1 MAVPTH
7 DPTPSSSQPVMM
19 YRGRPVVASPDSG
32 GLREVDLMSKI
43 LQANTLEQAGEVTQ
57 AAQLYQ
63 QVLQLDTE
71 GTYGAI
77 AEKALAALQ
86 NTGALALVVADASP
100 PGESGV
106 VDAEM
111 TVPQESPWRWLHE
124 RSVGWK
130 FGLVVVVQV
139 LTILAWLPPAVTPP
153 ATQTPTMT
161 QTRTSQVTFASLLCL
176 LNLLIL
182 GWFWRDVVVPLKRL
196 TGEEPAAEVANEVER
211 LTQAVAQW
219 QQQAQRAEQTLA
231 ERSQAQAAEL
241 ARQRQDKE
249 QLQQEVIN
257 LLLEIEG
264 AQRGDLTVQAP
275 ITPGAVGSIADAF
288 NATIASL
295 RQLVLQVQGVA
306 NQVQQVAQAGAA
318 SITHLT
324 TAAQTQREQVQAS
337 LETVAA
343 MNQSIAQVTELAQQA
358 AEVAHSA
365 RLTAQA
371 GDGKINQTVAS
382 IEGLRATVAMTAK
395 KVKRLA
401 EASQEISQIVG
412 IISAISEKTNLL
424 AFNASIE
431 ATRAGEHGQGFRV
444 VADEVRRLAQQ
455 VTEATREIEQ
465 RVTNIQEGTGDVLQA
480 METGTSEVVAS
491 TQLVQSTRE
500 TLQGLAQLSQDIDQ
514 LLQEIARQ
522 THAQREASQEV
533 NQRMGEVN
541 AIATRTAS
549 ESQTVAHSLE
559 DLLAVVADLQTSV
572 ARFRLNP

>member
-1 MAVPTH
+1 MAVPLH

-19 YRGRPVVASPDSG
+19 YRGRPVVAPPEG
-32 GLREVDLMSKI
+32 GGFRETDLMAKI
-43 LQANTLEQAGEVTQ
+43 LQANTLEQAGEGRQ
-57 AAQLYQ
+57 AAQIYQ
-63 QVLQLDTE
+63 EVIQMDTD
-71 GTYGAI
+71 GTYAAI

-86 NTGALALVVADASP
+86 TTGALALVSADVA
-100 PGESGV
+100 PG
-106 VDAEM
+106 
-111 TVPQESPWRWLHE
+111 TVPQVLDGEVAPPSESPLRWLHQ
-124 RSVGWK
+124 RSVAWK
-130 FGLVVVVQV
+130 LGLLAVVQG
-139 LTILAWLPPAVTPP
+139 LTIAAWIPTGITPP
-153 ATQTPTMT
+153 AQPTAVTTPN
-161 QTRTSQVTFASLLCL
+161 RSIQVTLASLLL
-176 LNLLIL
+176 LVNLLVWW
-182 GWFWRDVVVPLKRL
+182 WFWQEVVVPLKHL
-196 TGEEPAAEVANEVER
+196 TGDEPTDDAPNELER
-211 LTQAVAQW
+211 LAQALVRW
-219 QQQAQRAEQTLA
+219 QQQAQQAQQTLA
-231 ERSQAQAAEL
+231 ERSQAQAVEL

-264 AQRGDLTVQAP
+264 AQRGDLTVRAP
-275 ITPGAVGSIADAF
+275 ITPGEVGSIADAF

-306 NQVQQVAQAGAA
+306 NQVQQVAQAGAE

-324 TAAQTQREQVQAS
+324 EAAQTQTEQVQAS
-337 LETVAA
+337 LSTVGE
-343 MNQSIAQVTELAQQA
+343 MNQSITQVTQLAQQA
-358 AEVAHSA
+358 AQVARSA
-365 RLTAQA
+365 LMAAQA

-382 IEGLRATVAMTAK
+382 IEGLRTTVATTAK

-401 EASQEISQIVG
+401 EASQEISQIVA
-412 IISAISEKTNLL
+412 IISGISEKTNLL

-514 LLQEIARQ
+514 FLQEIAGQ
-522 THAQREASQEV
+522 THAQQEASQQV
-533 NQRMGEVN
+533 NQRMLAVTT
-541 AIATRTAS
+541 IATQTAS
-549 ESQTVAHSLE
+549 ESQAVATSLQ
-559 DLLAVVADLQTSV
+559 DLLAVVGDLQTSV
-572 ARFRLNP
+572 ARFRLTP

>member
-1 MAVPTH
+1 MAVPIH
-7 DPTPSSSQPVMM
+7 DSTPAANQPVMM
-19 YRGRPVVASPDSG
+19 YRGRPVLAPPDG
-32 GLREVDLMSKI
+32 GGVREVDLMSKI

-63 QVLQLDTE
+63 EVIQMDTD
-71 GTYGAI
+71 GTYAAI

-86 NTGALALVVADASP
+86 TTGALALVVADAP
-100 PGESGV
+100 PAEVSGV
-106 VDAEM
+106 IDAEM
-111 TVPQESPWRWLHE
+111 AVPQESPWRWLHQ

-130 FGLVVVVQV
+130 FGLLVVVQV
-139 LTILAWLPPAVTPP
+139 LAIAAWLPPVFTPP
-153 ATQTPTMT
+153 ATQTPTVT
-161 QTRTSQVTFASLLCL
+161 QTRTSQVTFASLLLL

-182 GWFWRDVVVPLKRL
+182 WWFWRDVVVPLQRL
-196 TGEEPAAEVANEVER
+196 TGDEPADEVANEVER
-211 LTQAVAQW
+211 LTQAVAHW

-275 ITPGAVGSIADAF
+275 ITPGEVGSIADAF

-306 NQVQQVAQAGAA
+306 NQVQQVAQAGAE

-365 RLTAQA
+365 RIEAEA

-382 IEGLRATVAMTAK
+382 IEGLRATVAATAK

-412 IISAISEKTNLL
+412 IISGISEKTNLL

-572 ARFRLNP
+572 ARFRLSP

>member
-1 MAVPTH
+1 MAVPIH
-7 DPTPSSSQPVMM
+7 DSNPAANQPVMM
-19 YRGRPVVASPDSG
+19 YRGRPVLAPPDSDG
-32 GLREVDLMSKI
+32 VREVDLMSKI
-43 LQANTLEQAGEVTQ
+43 LQANTLEQTGEVTQ

-63 QVLQLDTE
+63 EVIQMDRD
-71 GTYGAI
+71 GTYAAI

-86 NTGALALVVADASP
+86 TTGALALVVADAP
-100 PGESGV
+100 PAGDTAV
-106 VDAEM
+106 IDAEM
-111 TVPQESPWRWLHE
+111 AVPQESPWRWLHQ

-130 FGLVVVVQV
+130 FGLLVVVQV
-139 LTILAWLPPAVTPP
+139 LAIAAWLPPAFTPP
-153 ATQTPTMT
+153 VPATPTVT
-161 QTRTSQVTFASLLCL
+161 QTRTSQVTFASLVLL
-176 LNLLIL
+176 LNLLL
-182 GWFWRDVVVPLKRL
+182 LWWFWRDVVVPLKRL
-196 TGEEPAAEVANEVER
+196 TGDEPADDVANEVER

-219 QQQAQRAEQTLA
+219 QQQAERAEQTLA

-275 ITPGAVGSIADAF
+275 ITPGEVGSIADAF

-306 NQVQQVAQAGAA
+306 DQVQQVAQAGAE

-324 TAAQTQREQVQAS
+324 TAAQTQTEQVQAS

-365 RLTAQA
+365 RIEAEA

-382 IEGLRATVAMTAK
+382 IEGLRATVAATAK

-412 IISAISEKTNLL
+412 IISGISEKTNLL

-541 AIATRTAS
+541 AIATQTAS
-549 ESQTVAHSLE
+549 ESQIVAHSLE

>member
-1 MAVPTH
+1 
-7 DPTPSSSQPVMM
+7 MM
-19 YRGRPVVASPDSG
+19 YRGRPVFTPADSG
-32 GLREVDLMSKI
+32 VREVDLMAKI

-57 AAQLYQ
+57 AAQMYQ
-63 QVLQLDTE
+63 EVIRLDHD
-71 GTYGAI
+71 GTYAAI
-77 AEKALAALQ
+77 AEKALAELQ
-86 NTGALALVVADASP
+86 NTGALALVMPEAQPASFP
-100 PGESGV
+100 EVMEGEM
-106 VDAEM
+106 AP
-111 TVPQESPWRWLHE
+111 PQESPLRWLHQ

-139 LTILAWLPPAVTPP
+139 LTIAAWIPTGITPP
-153 ATQTPTMT
+153 ATQPPVAT
-161 QTRTSQVTFASLLCL
+161 QTRSSQFTLASVLLL
-176 LNLLIL
+176 LNLLVL
-182 GWFWRDVVVPLKRL
+182 WWFWQEVVVPLKRL
-196 TGEEPAAEVANEVER
+196 TGGETPDDPADEDDPANELER
-211 LTQAVAQW
+211 LTQTVAQW
-219 QQQAQRAEQTLA
+219 QQQAQTAQQTLA
-231 ERSQAQAAEL
+231 ERSQTQTTEL

-275 ITPGAVGSIADAF
+275 ITPGEVGSIADAF

-306 NQVQQVAQAGAA
+306 NQVQQVTQAGSE

-324 TAAQTQREQVQAS
+324 EAAQTQTAQVQDS
-337 LETVAA
+337 LATVAA
-343 MNQSIAQVTELAQQA
+343 MNQSITQVTALAQQA
-358 AEVAHSA
+358 AQVARSA
-365 RLTAQA
+365 LVAAEA

-382 IEGLRATVAMTAK
+382 IEGLRSTVATTAK

-401 EASQEISQIVG
+401 ESSQEISQIVA
-412 IISAISEKTNLL
+412 IISGISEKTNLL

-480 METGTSEVVAS
+480 METGTSEVVVS

-500 TLQGLAQLSQDIDQ
+500 TLQGLAQLSQDIDRF
-514 LLQEIARQ
+514 LQEIAGQ
-522 THAQREASQEV
+522 TYAQQAASQQV
-533 NQRMGEVN
+533 NQRMMAVTT
-541 AIATRTAS
+541 IATQTAS
-549 ESQTVAHSLE
+549 ESQTVAGSLQ
-559 DLLAVVADLQTSV
+559 DLLAVVGDLQTSV
-572 ARFRLNP
+572 ARFRLTP

>member
-19 YRGRPVVASPDSG
+19 YRGRPVVTPPDSG

-86 NTGALALVVADASP
+86 TTGALALVVADGRP
-100 PGESGV
+100 PGETGV
-106 VDAEM
+106 IDAEM
-111 TVPQESPWRWLHE
+111 AVPQESPWRWLHQ

-153 ATQTPTMT
+153 ATQTPTVT
-161 QTRTSQVTFASLLCL
+161 QTRPSQVTFASLLSL

-182 GWFWRDVVVPLKRL
+182 GWFWREVVVPLKRL
-196 TGEEPAAEVANEVER
+196 TGEEPADEVANEVER
-211 LTQAVAQW
+211 LTQAVAHW

-275 ITPGAVGSIADAF
+275 ITPGEVGSIADAF

-306 NQVQQVAQAGAA
+306 NQVQQVAQAGAE

-365 RLTAQA
+365 RIEAEA
-371 GDGKINQTVAS
+371 GDGKINQTVVS
-382 IEGLRATVAMTAK
+382 IEGLRATVAATAK

-412 IISAISEKTNLL
+412 IISGISEKTNLL

-572 ARFRLNP
+572 ARFRLSP

>member
-1 MAVPTH
+1 
-7 DPTPSSSQPVMM
+7 MM
-19 YRGRPVVASPDSG
+19 YRGRPVTTSSNAG
-32 GLREVDLMSKI
+32 GVREVDLMAKI
-43 LQANTLEQAGEVTQ
+43 LQANTLEQAGDVAQ

-63 QVLQLDTE
+63 EVIRLDQD
-71 GTYGAI
+71 GTYAAI
-77 AEKALAALQ
+77 AEKALAALP
-86 NTGALALVVADASP
+86 TAGALVIADTPSA
-100 PGESGV
+100 GETAV
-106 VDAEM
+106 MDAEM
-111 TVPQESPWRWLHE
+111 TVPQESPWRWLHQ

-130 FGLVVVVQV
+130 FGLLVVVQV
-139 LTILAWLPPAVTPP
+139 LTIAAWLPPAMTPP
-153 ATQTPTMT
+153 VAPTPTVT
-161 QTRTSQVTFASLLCL
+161 QTRTSQMTFATLLLL
-176 LNLLIL
+176 LNGLVLW
-182 GWFWRDVVVPLKRL
+182 WFWRDVVVPLRRL
-196 TGEEPAAEVANEVER
+196 TGDEPADEVANEVER
-211 LTQAVAQW
+211 LTQAVAHW
-219 QQQAQRAEQTLA
+219 QQKAQQAEQTLA
-231 ERSQAQAAEL
+231 ERSQAQEAEL
-241 ARQRQDKE
+241 ARQRQDKDR
-249 QLQQEVIN
+249 LQQEVIH

-275 ITPGAVGSIADAF
+275 MTPGEVGSIADAF

-306 NQVQQVAQAGAA
+306 HQVQQVAQAGAE

-324 TAAQTQREQVQAS
+324 QAAQTQSEQVQAS

-343 MNQSIAQVTELAQQA
+343 MNRSIAQVTELAQQA
-358 AEVAHSA
+358 AQMAHAARVA
-365 RLTAQA
+365 AQA

-382 IEGLRATVAMTAK
+382 IEGLRATVAATAK

-465 RVTNIQEGTGDVLQA
+465 RVTNIQEGTGDVIQA

-500 TLQGLAQLSQDIDQ
+500 TFQGLAQLSQDMDQ

-533 NQRMGEVN
+533 NQRMGAVN
-541 AIATRTAS
+541 AIAAQTAA
-549 ESQTVAHSLE
+549 ESQTVTHSLE
-559 DLLAVVADLQTSV
+559 DLLTVVADLQTSV
-572 ARFRLNP
+572 ARFRVNP